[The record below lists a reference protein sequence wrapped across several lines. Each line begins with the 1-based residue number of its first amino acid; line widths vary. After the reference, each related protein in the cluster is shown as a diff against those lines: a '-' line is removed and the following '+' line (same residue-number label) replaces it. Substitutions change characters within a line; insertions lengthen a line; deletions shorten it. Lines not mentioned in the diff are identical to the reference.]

1 MGNKWI
7 VVAILLVLG
16 LTGYYFW
23 GNDGSEIPE
32 FRTKKIET
40 GVVVS
45 TVSAT
50 GVVDPL
56 KLVQVGSQISGTIK
70 KIYVDFND
78 RVKAGQIICELDQ
91 TALNAQVSQD
101 RANLLKSKANIK
113 RVEAKLR
120 VTKYDL
126 NRAKELAS
134 DNLISGSE
142 LERADSDYAAL
153 AAELE
158 VAKAEVK
165 QRESALERS
174 LTNLGYATIRSP
186 IDGVVISRDVD
197 VGQTVAASLQ
207 APILFGI
214 AESLDKMYVYAA
226 VGEADIG
233 YVMTDQSVWFTVDA
247 YPDDRFS
254 GKVLQIRL
262 SPKVEQNVVTYT
274 VVVSADNLE
283 GKLLPGMTANLDFE
297 VGRSPEDAL
306 RVSNLALR
314 FQPDMEWLSDELKSE
329 AIKTK
334 KNRRKRRLWAVENG
348 ELKPIQVT
356 TGLTDGKFSQ
366 IVDGKVRKGMEV
378 AIGVKEVEDGKEM
391 KNPFA
396 RNWGGKKKKKKR
408 KSTH

>member
-1 MGNKWI
+1 MVNKW
-7 VVAILLVLG
+7 VLLALLLVLG
-16 LTGYYFW
+16 LSGYYFF
-23 GNDGSEIPE
+23 GNDNSEIPE
-32 FRTKKIET
+32 FRTLKVDS

-50 GVVDPL
+50 GVVNPL
-56 KLVQVGSQISGTIK
+56 KLVQVGSQVSGTIK

-78 RVKAGQIICELDQ
+78 LVKAGQIICELDQ
-91 TALNAQVSQD
+91 TGLKAQVSQD
-101 RANLLKSKANIK
+101 RANLLKSKANIR

-120 VTKYDL
+120 VAMFDL
-126 NRAKELAS
+126 DRAKELAADS
-134 DNLISGSE
+134 LISGSE
-142 LERADSDYAAL
+142 LERADSDFAAL

-165 QRESALERS
+165 QRESALDRS
-174 LTNLGYATIRSP
+174 LTNLSYATIRSP

-207 APILFGI
+207 APVLFGI
-214 AESLDKMYVYAA
+214 AESLDKMHVYAA

-233 YVMTDQSVWFTVDA
+233 YIRTDQSVWFGVDA
-247 YPDDRFS
+247 YPEDRFS

-297 VGRSPEDAL
+297 VARTKEDAL
-306 RVSNLALR
+306 LVSNLALR
-314 FQPDMEWLSDELKSE
+314 FKPDKAWISDASEPEVKKKSK
-329 AIKTK
+329 AS
-334 KNRRKRRLWAVENG
+334 RRQRQLWTVENG
-348 ELKPIQVT
+348 GLRSVPVT
-356 TGLTDGKFSQ
+356 TGLTDGKYSQ
-366 IVDGKVRKGMEV
+366 IVDGNVRKGMEV
-378 AIGVKEVEDGKEM
+378 AIGVKEKSEDDEM

-396 RNWGGKKKKKKR
+396 RNWGGKKKKKR
-408 KSTH
+408 K

>member
-1 MGNKWI
+1 MVNKW
-7 VVAILLVLG
+7 VVLALLPLLG
-16 LTGYYFW
+16 LPGYYYF
-23 GNDGSEIPE
+23 GSDSNELPG
-32 FRTKKIET
+32 FRTKKIDT
-40 GVVVS
+40 GVVVY

-56 KLVQVGSQISGTIK
+56 KLVEVGSQISGTIK

-78 RVKAGQIICELDQ
+78 RVKEGQIICELDQ

-120 VTKYDL
+120 VARYDL
-126 NRAKELAS
+126 NRAKELAADS
-134 DNLISGSE
+134 LISGSD

-165 QRESALERS
+165 QKESALDRS

-207 APILFGI
+207 APVLFGI

-233 YVMTDQSVWFTVDA
+233 YIRTEQSVWFTVDA
-247 YPDDRFS
+247 YPDERFS
-254 GKVLQIRL
+254 GIVLQIRL

-274 VVVSADNLE
+274 VVVTADNPE

-297 VGRSPEDAL
+297 VARSPEDAL
-306 RVSNLALR
+306 LVSNLALR
-314 FQPDMEWLSDELKSE
+314 FEPDKAWLSDEFKVEVIKKRKSRQE
-329 AIKTK
+329 
-334 KNRRKRRLWAVENG
+334 RRLWAVEDG

-366 IVDGKVRKGMEV
+366 IVDGNVRKGMEV
-378 AIGVKEVEDGKEM
+378 AVGVKEADEGKEM

-396 RNWGGKKKKKKR
+396 RSWGGKKKKKK
-408 KSTH
+408 KKH